1 MLQKHITINEL
12 TNIHI
17 YFLKGINAN
26 QCSRLMNIGK
36 DKAYHYFNLF
46 KKGFTVLEIFDNY
59 KENKS
64 KCGRKKLIFT
74 QDKCTEIN
82 ELLDKDW
89 SVDAICGR
97 DKLVESEERCSTKT
111 LYRMVKDSLF
121 SESKLRRK
129 GKGKKNYQKETR
141 EKINDCK
148 TIHERD
154 KKYPKAKLGIEFGH
168 FEGDTIV
175 GQKRKTAIVTLVERQ
190 SK

>member
-36 DKAYHYFNLF
+36 D
-46 KKGFTVLEIFDNY
+46 E
-59 KENKS
+59 
-64 KCGRKKLIFT
+64 
-74 QDKCTEIN
+74 
-82 ELLDKDW
+82 DW

-129 GKGKKNYQKETR
+129 GKRKKNYQKETR
-141 EKINDCK
+141 GKINDCK
-148 TIHERD
+148 IIHERD
-154 KKYPKAKLGIEFGH
+154 KKYPEAKLGIEFGLLK
-168 FEGDTIV
+168 EI
-175 GQKRKTAIVTLVERQ
+175 Q
-190 SK
+190 

>member
-64 KCGRKKLIFT
+64 KC
-74 QDKCTEIN
+74 
-82 ELLDKDW
+82 
-89 SVDAICGR
+89 
-97 DKLVESEERCSTKT
+97 
-111 LYRMVKDSLF
+111 
-121 SESKLRRK
+121 
-129 GKGKKNYQKETR
+129 
-141 EKINDCK
+141 
-148 TIHERD
+148 
-154 KKYPKAKLGIEFGH
+154 
-168 FEGDTIV
+168 EGDTIV
-175 GQKRKTAIVTLVERQ
+175 GQKRKSAVVTLVERQ